1 MPHSSVAKRASAANS
16 STCPWQ
22 AWRRPTLPR
31 LETQYHRRWS
41 FSRPSSG
48 WDRVF
53 TLRQYHQASEGQ
65 SEIWSQR
72 IREWALT
79 MRAIKPIERLVLV
92 SFMHCCTSTPS
103 LSTWWSST
111 ALKGELVS
119 RWVSRLDAFSG
130 YPFRTWLPCYAA
142 GATTGPLEVR
152 PSRSSRTRDRSS
164 QFSYTYGR

>member
-1 MPHSSVAKRASAANS
+1 MK
-16 STCPWQ
+16 
-22 AWRRPTLPR
+22 
-31 LETQYHRRWS
+31 
-41 FSRPSSG
+41 
-48 WDRVF
+48 
-53 TLRQYHQASEGQ
+53 
-65 SEIWSQR
+65 
-72 IREWALT
+72 
-79 MRAIKPIERLVLV
+79 AIKPIERLVLV
-92 SFMHCCTSTPS
+92 SYTHCCASTPS

-130 YPFRTWLPCYAA
+130 YPFRTWLPCCAA